1 MYIIFRLIPALAGSV
16 LTPLC
21 YLVLQELGFGVA
33 TGALA
38 GFMIL
43 FGNIG
48 FKYIQHFLQSATVR
62 FVVIIK
68 QLLPSIIFV
77 FYFSR
82 VFIFDSFDNIMVY
95 LSARKS

>member
-48 FKYIQHFLQSATVR
+48 FKYILHFLQSKICRDNQTIITVNNFRILFLAR
-62 FVVIIK
+62 FH
-68 QLLPSIIFV
+68 L
-77 FYFSR
+77 R
-82 VFIFDSFDNIMVY
+82 
-95 LSARKS
+95 